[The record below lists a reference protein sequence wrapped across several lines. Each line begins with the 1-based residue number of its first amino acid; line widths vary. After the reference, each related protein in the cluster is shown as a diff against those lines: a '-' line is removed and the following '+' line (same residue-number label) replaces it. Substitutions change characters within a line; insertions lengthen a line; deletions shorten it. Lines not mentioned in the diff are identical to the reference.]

1 MRYFIRTWM
10 NCLCYKFMNERM
22 ITLSIKGGYKY
33 IDFTGCTFVKDDV
46 TSTETANV
54 YKSTKVGIY
63 DSLEATYGKA
73 LRLGGLVINGQDID
87 EQEVFRTI
95 GAGGN
100 ILFTFNIQSTAL
112 KTALTPSAKTFVS
125 AAVSVSSDDTI
136 TITITGE

>member
-1 MRYFIRTWM
+1 M
-10 NCLCYKFMNERM
+10 
-22 ITLSIKGGYKY
+22 SIKGGYKY
-33 IDFTGCTFVKDDV
+33 IDFTGCTFVKDGV

-63 DSLEATYGKA
+63 DSLEATYGKV
-73 LRLGGLVINGQDID
+73 LRLGGLVLEGQDID

-100 ILFTFNIQSTAL
+100 ILFTFKIQSSTL
-112 KTALTPSAKTFVS
+112 KTALTPSGKTFVS
-125 AAVSVSSDDTI
+125 AAISVSSDDAI